1 MDLKTKI
8 EEMKHLADE
17 MLKMLVSEAN
27 KKATQDGLP
36 TTLKEVKDIDK
47 QHYTNAK
54 VVSDVYLAF
63 CALSDLFILRKAYW
77 AAAGNWQPD
86 WADECQAKFV
96 IYYDRHCVE
105 VSLDTVER
113 RFLAFPT
120 EDMASHFLYYH
131 RGLIE
136 EAKPLL

>member
-17 MLKMLVSEAN
+17 MLDALEGLR
-27 KKATQDGLP
+27 KAAQDPLP
-36 TTLKEVKDIDK
+36 RSLKEVNDIDK

-77 AAAGNWQPD
+77 VAAGNWEPD
-86 WADECQAKFV
+86 WRDENQIKYS
-96 IYYDRHCVE
+96 IE
-105 VSLDTVER
+105 VYREVVVKDSPVHFS

-120 EDMASHFLYYH
+120 EEQRDHFLRH
-131 RGLIE
+131 HSVLIKQ
-136 EAKPLL
+136 AKPLL